1 MNLSDIA
8 ILNIKVFNYQWIISG
23 ISKNET
29 INLKKHIHFT
39 EKKRNI
45 IRHKNLFSHI
55 KIGNKN
61 STFGDIKIEKNKF
74 YRSQSP
80 IF

>member
-39 EKKRNI
+39 EKNGI
-45 IRHKNLFSHI
+45 S
-55 KIGNKN
+55 
-61 STFGDIKIEKNKF
+61 SDIKIYF
-74 YRSQSP
+74 HT
-80 IF
+80 